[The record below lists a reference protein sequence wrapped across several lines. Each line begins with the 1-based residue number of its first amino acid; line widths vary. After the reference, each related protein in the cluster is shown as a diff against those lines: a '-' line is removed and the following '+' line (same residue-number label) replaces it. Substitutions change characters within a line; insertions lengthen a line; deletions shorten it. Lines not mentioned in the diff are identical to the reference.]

1 MNVTHVWEWGWDAY
15 TIGMIHDKYSKLI
28 TSLCYLLHQCI
39 CVCCL
44 NVGEGGALNE
54 IKTKQT
60 SNLEEVCFCGSIKY
74 RDRLIQV
81 LIENIKM

>member
-54 IKTKQT
+54 IKQNKH
-60 SNLEEVCFCGSIKY
+60 SNLLPAAKSVPRKKVSQELFC
-74 RDRLIQV
+74 
-81 LIENIKM
+81 M